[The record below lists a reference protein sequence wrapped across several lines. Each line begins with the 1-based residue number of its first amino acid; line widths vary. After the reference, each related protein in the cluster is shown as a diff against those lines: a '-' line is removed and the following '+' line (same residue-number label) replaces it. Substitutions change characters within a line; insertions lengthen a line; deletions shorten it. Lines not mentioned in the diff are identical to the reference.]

1 MKNLNK
7 SLLIIFLLIFNSIF
21 VTAQDKKSS
30 IELEQSVEKLR
41 IALIDANKSDLEKLT
56 SSDLSYGHSS
66 GKIENQEEFIANII
80 SGKSDFVSISI
91 SNQTIKIIENTAI
104 VRHMFSAE
112 TNNEGKQGSVSLS
125 ILLVWQKIDNN
136 WKLIARQA
144 VKQI

>member
-7 SLLIIFLLIFNSIF
+7 SFLIIFLLIFNSII
-21 VTAQDKKSS
+21 VIAQDKKSS

-41 IALIDANKSDLEKLT
+41 LALIDANKSDLVKLT

-112 TNNEGKQGSVSLS
+112 TNNEGKPGSVSLS
-125 ILLVWQKIDNN
+125 ILLVWQKLDNN